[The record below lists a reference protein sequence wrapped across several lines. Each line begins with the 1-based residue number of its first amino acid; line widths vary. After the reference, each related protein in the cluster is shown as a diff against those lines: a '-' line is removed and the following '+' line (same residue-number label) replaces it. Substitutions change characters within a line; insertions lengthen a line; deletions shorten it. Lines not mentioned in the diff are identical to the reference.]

1 MDQFALDFRHVLC
14 CENGIWGNSLLLAGE
29 AEMPEARGAP
39 AAPAGEEGA
48 REPGALSC
56 AAQGLC
62 CPPASCPRRSRQGAG
77 GTGFSAGYGEVWHTV
92 TLGGTQCSVGE
103 KSSAGSF

>member
-56 AAQGLC
+56 AAQGC
-62 CPPASCPRRSRQGAG
+62 AAHPPHALGGAG
-77 GTGFSAGYGEVWHTV
+77 RGLVALASRRAMERFGTR
-92 TLGGTQCSVGE
+92 
-103 KSSAGSF
+103 